1 LTANPTPDPFIAIEG
16 FVTRE
21 SPFDPEMPGT
31 LGVDQAITLEEAI
44 AICTI
49 EGAWVLGVEGELGSL
64 EVGKFA
70 DMIVL
75 DQNLFEIDA
84 REIYGTQVLQTIVGG
99 EIVYD
104 RGKQGSEDIDVDQM
118 VDRMID

>member
-1 LTANPTPDPFIAIEG
+1 
-16 FVTRE
+16 
-21 SPFDPEMPGT
+21 MPGT

-99 EIVYD
+99 EVVYD

>member
-1 LTANPTPDPFIAIEG
+1 MI
-16 FVTRE
+16 TR
-21 SPFDPEMPGT
+21 SNPFDESMPG
-31 LGVDQAITLEEAI
+31 QINPSEAITLEQALYI
-44 AICTI
+44 TTLG
-49 EGAWVLGVEGELGSL
+49 GAEVLGVEDTLGSIS
-64 EVGKFA
+64 EGKFA

-99 EIVYD
+99 EVVYD